1 MNVRSNSSVGASE
14 VNHSEHNKNY
24 EKMNHSVRTEKKNFD
39 MKDFYKIINSS
50 SKHQPLIQSNHGER
64 IKSEINPSR
73 LKIGGIGNNQTR

>member
-24 EKMNHSVRTEKKNFD
+24 EKMNNSVRTDKKNFD

-50 SKHQPLIQSNHGER
+50 SKH
-64 IKSEINPSR
+64 
-73 LKIGGIGNNQTR
+73 